1 MKIGFKYGNRIS
13 RYDFKD
19 GVKQMHAT
27 VVAGGPVDDD
37 EFILDVYETDPAK
50 LEEYQKEIMNNE
62 EIYNKLYSE
71 ESFVQMHVYKS
82 GFPQAKD
89 ELKQLFFTYSTL
101 KDPSKTYDFEA
112 FYERVEALY
121 DSMVKDKTNS

>member
-27 VVAGGPVDDD
+27 VTAGGPVGDD

-50 LEEYQKEIMNNE
+50 LEEYQKEVMNNE
-62 EIYNKLYSE
+62 EMYDKLYSE
-71 ESFVQMHVYKS
+71 ETFVQIGVYKS
-82 GFPQAKD
+82 GALKAKD

-112 FYERVEALY
+112 FYARMEPLY
-121 DSMVKDKTNS
+121 DSIVSGKTNS